1 MNLSLPVVH
10 VVDDDASFLHATARL
25 LSVSGFAVKT
35 YASAD
40 VFLAQCDGTSAGC
53 VVADLQ
59 MPGSSGLELQAALAQ
74 RGIPMPIVFLTGRAD
89 TESTVRAMRAGAE
102 DFLEK
107 RAPMEALLDAVRR
120 ALARGSQEQASR
132 ARRLELAERFK
143 ALSDREREVLVHV
156 LRGRLNKQIAGDL
169 DVNERT
175 VKRHRTA
182 IMAKLKVRAVA
193 DLVRLAEEADEAGGR
208 PAAAN

>member
-1 MNLSLPVVH
+1 MNLPEPVVH
-10 VVDDDASFLHATARL
+10 IVDDDASFLNATARL

-40 VFLAQCDGTSAGC
+40 VFLAQHDPAGVGC
-53 VVADLQ
+53 VVADLE
-59 MPGSSGLELQAALAQ
+59 MPGSSGLDLQAALA
-74 RGIPMPIVFLTGRAD
+74 RCGHPLPIVFLTGRAD

-120 ALARGSQEQASR
+120 ALARGSREQATR
-132 ARRLELAERFK
+132 TRRLELAERFK
-143 ALSDREREVLVHV
+143 ALSEREREVLVHV

-193 DLVRLAEEADEAGGR
+193 DLVRLADEAGER
-208 PAAAN
+208 PAAS